1 MVNGVGA
8 ERATWSTA
16 QVARLSK
23 VTSRTLRHYDDIGL
37 LRPAAVAGN
46 GLRYYERDQLLR
58 LQQILV
64 LRELGLSL
72 DTISTIVNEGGDPVE
87 QLRRHHRWLT
97 EERDR
102 YERLAATVAD
112 HHQSIGRR

>member
-1 MVNGVGA
+1 MA
-8 ERATWSTA
+8 E
-16 QVARLSK
+16 LSK

-46 GLRYYERDQLLR
+46 GMRYYERDQLLR

-64 LRELGLSL
+64 LRDLGLSL
-72 DTISTIVNEGGDPVE
+72 DAISTIVNEGGDRVE

-102 YERLAATVAD
+102 FDRLARD
-112 HHQSIGRR
+112 GRGHHRANGGR